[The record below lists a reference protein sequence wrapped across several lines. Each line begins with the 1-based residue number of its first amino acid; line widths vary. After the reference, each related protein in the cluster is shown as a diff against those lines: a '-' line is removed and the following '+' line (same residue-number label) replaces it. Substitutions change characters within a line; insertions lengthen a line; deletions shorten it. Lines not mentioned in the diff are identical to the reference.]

1 MNLRMVISA
10 VIAMLW
16 VLSLAAVYKS
26 TSNSYE
32 KRIADMNVQGLHQML
47 EQQKIELEKQN
58 QIINKLTEVN
68 KDAKQRN
75 DKITAD
81 LNNAND
87 TLSMFKQTINKLSRS
102 KESGNTAFV
111 DRSKATS
118 ATDTLVLGELLELSA
133 TRNIE
138 LATEADRARAAGITC
153 EQQYEKVRNVING
166 TKN

>member
-1 MNLRMVISA
+1 MNLRMVVSA

-16 VLSLAAVYKS
+16 VLSLAAVYKY

-47 EQQKIELEKQN
+47 DQQKVEMEKQQ
-58 QIINKLTEVN
+58 QIIDKLSEVN

-81 LNNAND
+81 LDDAND
-87 TLSMFKQTINKLSRS
+87 SLRMFKQTISNLSRS
-102 KESGNTAFV
+102 KEGGSTTIV
-111 DRSKATS
+111 SRSEAANATN
-118 ATDTLVLGELLELSA
+118 ALVFGELLEISA

-153 EQQYEKVRNVING
+153 EQQYEQIRDVING

>member
-1 MNLRMVISA
+1 MNLRMVVSA

-16 VLSLAAVYKS
+16 VLSLAAVYKY

-47 EQQKIELEKQN
+47 DQQKVEMEKQQ
-58 QIINKLTEVN
+58 QIIDKLNEVN

-81 LNNAND
+81 LANAND
-87 TLSMFKQTINKLSRS
+87 SLRMFKQTINNLSRS
-102 KESGNTAFV
+102 KEGGSTAIV
-111 DRSKATS
+111 SRSEAANATN
-118 ATDTLVLGELLELSA
+118 ALVFGELLEISA

-153 EQQYEKVRNVING
+153 EQQYEQIRDVING